1 MDKFNHTKFQ
11 ILNHLSINISQKY
24 KSKIDYWKMFEKNRP
39 TIAFNNLYI
48 KEKEICLAYISKIN
62 SNVRKQINLS
72 RIPNGEKRAFIFLP
86 YYLQY

>member
-24 KSKIDYWKMFEKNRP
+24 KSKIDYWKMFEKNCP

-48 KEKEICLAYISKIN
+48 KE
-62 SNVRKQINLS
+62 
-72 RIPNGEKRAFIFLP
+72 
-86 YYLQY
+86 